1 MKILE
6 RLRDLA
12 EGLKIEPRNL
22 DAAYEVIPLDFESID
37 YEDPYGFEVSGGLP
51 DSGFSRH
58 TVDGLRRRIPEV
70 HEEIPP
76 EGYAISDQNES
87 FDPQ

>member
-6 RLRDLA
+6 RLRSLA
-12 EGLKIEPRNL
+12 EGLRIEPL
-22 DAAYEVIPLDFESID
+22 ITDATYEVVPLDFESIE
-37 YEDPYGFEVSGGLP
+37 YEDPDGLDVSDPLPDAGLP
-51 DSGFSRH
+51 HH
-58 TVDGLRRRIPEV
+58 TVDGLRRRIPDV

-76 EGYAISDQNES
+76 EGYEISDQNES

>member
-12 EGLKIEPRNL
+12 EGLRIEPRNL
-22 DAAYEVIPLDFESID
+22 DATYEVIPLDFESID
-37 YEDPYGFEVSGGLP
+37 YEDPYGLEVSDPLP
-51 DSGFSRH
+51 DSGLSCH
-58 TVDGLRRRIPEV
+58 TLDGLRRRIPEV

-76 EGYAISDQNES
+76 EGYVISDQNES

>member
-6 RLRDLA
+6 RLRELA
-12 EGLKIEPRNL
+12 EGLRVEPRRP
-22 DAAYEVIPLDFESID
+22 DAAYEVIPLDFESIE
-37 YEDPYGFEVSGGLP
+37 YEDPYGFEVSDPLL
-51 DSGFSRH
+51 DSGLSRH

-70 HEEIPP
+70 HEDIPP

>member
-12 EGLKIEPRNL
+12 EELRIEPRNL
-22 DAAYEVIPLDFESID
+22 DAAYEVTPLDFESIE
-37 YEDPYGFEVSGGLP
+37 YEDPDAQELSDPLP
-51 DSGFSRH
+51 DSGLSRH

-76 EGYAISDQNES
+76 EGYAISDQAES